1 MEPVDSPLGAATV
14 TGSLNAGL
22 SPDASENSGEARTT
36 SQMPPLFLHI
46 GRGKSGSSTI
56 QSLVH
61 EHLDFMNSMGIVCPL
76 TVHGAV
82 NHHLLA
88 TALFAPNEDP
98 STIQKFRT
106 DVRKNKRKK
115 LFISAEALFSLT
127 SESMERL
134 KRHAGNREVRI
145 LCYVRDY
152 PSWFQ
157 SIYAQ
162 RTKKG
167 SNALDFDAYYAAVR
181 RNVSALPR
189 IKRWAKSFGWEAI
202 HVRPLLPEALTG
214 GSLITD
220 VLHAMGVDT
229 LPQGVE
235 ARNVAP
241 HWVTLELLRAL
252 TAALKSHSLAVDQR
266 SIRFALHLFE
276 QCAAEVK
283 PRRVQYLTQE
293 QWRDLAELYR
303 SDMDILG
310 RRLNL
315 SFPVTLE
322 DPPERPFLPDIS
334 MVPSATKAEVLA
346 KLNKP
351 HLRTRLEAST
361 HEVLVGLLSAR

>member
-1 MEPVDSPLGAATV
+1 
-14 TGSLNAGL
+14 
-22 SPDASENSGEARTT
+22 
-36 SQMPPLFLHI
+36 
-46 GRGKSGSSTI
+46 
-56 QSLVH
+56 
-61 EHLDFMNSMGIVCPL
+61 MNSMGIVCPL

-88 TALFAPNEDP
+88 SALFAPNEYP
-98 STIQKFRT
+98 ATIQKFRT
-106 DVRKNKRKK
+106 DVRKNKKKK

-134 KRHAGNREVRI
+134 KRHAGSREVRI

-167 SNALDFDAYYAAVR
+167 SNVQDFDAYYAAVR

-189 IKRWAKSFGWEAI
+189 IKRWAKAFGWQAM

-220 VLHAMGVDT
+220 VLHAMGVYT

-235 ARNVAP
+235 ARNIAP
-241 HWVTLELLRAL
+241 HWVTLELLRAF
-252 TAALKSHSLAVDQR
+252 AVALKSNSLAVDRR
-266 SIRFALHLFE
+266 SVRIAREIFE
-276 QCAAEVK
+276 QCAAEVE

-293 QWRDLAELYR
+293 QWRDLAELYQ
-303 SDMDILG
+303 SDMKVLG
-310 RRLNL
+310 RQLNL

-322 DPPERPFLPDIS
+322 DPPERPFLPHIS
-334 MVPSATKAEVLA
+334 AVPNATKADILA
-346 KLNKP
+346 KLNQP
-351 HLRTRLEAST
+351 RFRSRLQTSA
-361 HEVLVGLLSAR
+361 HELLVGLLTAR